1 MERFKLFTRGTINP
15 IIKYFIYK
23 ENGFVLLVVF
33 VDCLYIFTI
42 ASKIKYFA
50 RNENKYINSNAS
62 VKIVIPL

>member
-42 ASKIKYFA
+42 ASKIKY